1 LFVGESPPYGGTF
14 FYLGNSK
21 LYDKMRSVI
30 ESKLD
35 KTDDFLATFKS
46 YGWYLDDLVLTP
58 VNQKERAE
66 RRKMC
71 RNAQASLAKRI
82 ASRRALSGT

>member
-35 KTDDFLATFKS
+35 KTDDF
-46 YGWYLDDLVLTP
+46 LDDLVLTP